1 MRELAIVARTSG
13 VWSVIALAGE
23 LDFHTA
29 VQMRD
34 AVEAQELGPGRCL
47 VVDLGGLTFCDSS
60 GITAMLVAQRLAVAA
75 DASLALAA
83 VPDRIARTFK
93 IAGLDQLFVIHPTT
107 SDATAG
113 DLV

>member
-1 MRELAIVARTSG
+1 VRELVIVVRTSG
-13 VWSVIALAGE
+13 VWNVIALAGE

-29 VQMRD
+29 AQVRV
-34 AVEAQELGPGRCL
+34 AVEAQELGPGRRL

-75 DASLALAA
+75 DSSLVLAA
-83 VPDRIARTFK
+83 VPDRIARTFTL
-93 IAGLDQLFVIHPTT
+93 AGLDPLFVVHPTT
-107 SDATAG
+107 ADATAG